1 MQQPTTMAQVFGEQL
16 HWASIVIGL
25 LLAAF
30 GFYIANDRGASM
42 RAALITAG
50 VCFLIPYLIGSAA
63 LYVLAGE

>member
-30 GFYIANDRGASM
+30 GFYIAYDRGAST
-42 RAALITAG
+42 RATLLTTG
-50 VCFLIPYLIGSAA
+50 VCFLIPYLIGRAA
-63 LYVLAGE
+63 LYVLGQ